1 MSVCCFHSTELPCEK
16 KATFFSRSCG
26 SHFPRALEED
36 GPTMR
41 QYGVTGKSFE
51 QQCYQ
56 VERAIKT
63 FKILH
68 GIRLYADRA
77 AAHLREIIAYDLPFS
92 LQATVR
98 KLSLAFLN
106 LPRKTLAPSNEW
118 ATEAIAKLCHDLY
131 PSRQDSL
138 AGRSAIIVT
147 EGLERFAAALLPCV
161 RAVLRFP
168 STQGHARA
176 TWILLRTYL
185 QEVAKVASSIL
196 AEHENAA
203 MAATVFLLRR
213 NARDHAADLGGELL
227 WEDEELMDLEE
238 DAEDA
243 EDAVAEAVAEA
254 VAVPEELAAFAADHQ
269 NVHTAPAR
277 SGAERVLKALL
288 PPVEPRLQELCDS
301 IGLAYP
307 APKRGAAFLEYVEN
321 DSPEAMELPIL
332 RINHQGQQYAVNPVV
347 SYGGL
352 VRIAIDYCVN
362 ESPDRQYGILQG
374 ILAHIAGAYRS
385 TSSLR
390 VEDLGDFLSCWMS
403 HLLPPHLIENP
414 FAYTAGNWIL
424 HWNDSLVQMIHAA
437 WAEALLSAKLD
448 DAWTEVLEDAAWT
461 EFRHDVDTVSNF
473 GVTYAELL
481 SCVWSYAET
490 QSAEIQKEIAVR
502 IAEEVLDGLGMCEQG
517 KITRLTNVL
526 RGFHPALDDI
536 SVLSVGEQLQNR
548 MAVISGMP
556 AEERR
561 AAADAVFAELGV
573 PAEEQEAWR
582 EAVLEA

>member
-1 MSVCCFHSTELPCEK
+1 MSVCCFSSTELPCTK

-36 GPTMR
+36 GPTRR
-41 QYGVTGKSFE
+41 QYGVSAKGFE

-56 VERAIKT
+56 VEQAIKT
-63 FKILH
+63 FKILY
-68 GIRLYADRA
+68 GIRLYTDQVAS
-77 AAHLREIIAYDLPFS
+77 HLREVIAYDMPLS
-92 LQATVR
+92 LQPLVR
-98 KLSLAFLN
+98 KLILAFLN
-106 LPRKTLAPSNEW
+106 LPRKTLTVSNAW
-118 ATEAIAKLCHDLY
+118 AAESIAKLCDDLY

-138 AGRSAIIVT
+138 AGRSRFTVMN
-147 EGLERFAAALLPCV
+147 GLTQFAAALLPCV

-168 STQGHARA
+168 STQGHVRG

-185 QEVAKVASSIL
+185 QDMTTAIATIQAEYKAVAF
-196 AEHENAA
+196 AA
-203 MAATVFLLRR
+203 VLRR
-213 NARDHAADLGGELL
+213 NARHHAADLGGELFHEDEG
-227 WEDEELMDLEE
+227 WEDEDE
-238 DAEDA
+238 DED
-243 EDAVAEAVAEA
+243 EDWEDEGDDDDNSEITVA
-254 VAVPEELAAFAADHQ
+254 ELAAFAADDQ

-288 PPVEPRLQELCDS
+288 PAIEPRLRELCDTL
-301 IGLAYP
+301 GLAP
-307 APKRGAAFLEYVEN
+307 PPRKREAAFLEYVEN
-321 DSPEAMELPIL
+321 DSPEVMESPIL
-332 RINHQGQQYAVNPVV
+332 RVNSRGQRYAVHPVV

-352 VRIAIDYCVN
+352 VRIALDSCAN

-374 ILAHIAGAYRS
+374 ILAHISGSYRS

-403 HLLPPHLIENP
+403 HLLPWQLVENP

-424 HWNDSLVQMIHAA
+424 HWNDSLLQTIHV
-437 WAEALLSAKLD
+437 
-448 DAWTEVLEDAAWT
+448 AWTECLLLSPEAPWTKVFETAAWT

-490 QSAEIQKEIAVR
+490 QSADLQNEIAVR

-526 RGFHPALDDI
+526 RGFHPALDEI

-573 PAEEQEAWR
+573 PAADQEAWR